1 MIVRN
6 DVKLSIFHLRLVL
19 KAGLLYYIDE
29 VKKVKTE
36 KRLFKALMLISAV
49 VLIFCVLCFGWTLI
63 IERSVDKASSWAEAI
78 GSLAAVVVALWGTMW
93 NDIKRKEKRY
103 GELSREIKRLKKMY
117 SELSAAEGYD
127 PKEYLQEHPNLS
139 YADTWSQHWHDYISQ
154 LIELKNVLEE
164 NGEYIQSLNDFIK
177 YIDDGNTKALNA
189 QLQSPLLHLRMIY
202 EWKEKQLKSME

>member
-1 MIVRN
+1 M
-6 DVKLSIFHLRLVL
+6 
-19 KAGLLYYIDE
+19 
-29 VKKVKTE
+29 KTE
-36 KRLFKALMLISAV
+36 KRLFKVLIFISAV
-49 VLIFCVLCFGWTLI
+49 VFIFCVFFFGWTLI
-63 IERSVDKASSWAEAI
+63 IERSVDKTSSWAEAI

-117 SELSAAEGYD
+117 SKLSAAEGYD

-139 YADTWSQHWHDYISQ
+139 YADTWSQHWHDYIPQ

>member
-1 MIVRN
+1 M
-6 DVKLSIFHLRLVL
+6 
-19 KAGLLYYIDE
+19 
-29 VKKVKTE
+29 KTE
-36 KRLFKALMLISAV
+36 KKLFKALMFISAV
-49 VLIFCVLCFGWTLI
+49 VLIFCVFCFGWTLI
-63 IERSVDKASSWAEAI
+63 IERSVDNASSWAEAI

-103 GELSREIKRLKKMY
+103 DELSHEIKRLKKMY
-117 SELSAAEGYD
+117 SKLSAAEGYD

-139 YADTWSQHWHDYISQ
+139 YADTWSQHWHDYIPQ

-164 NGEYIQSLNDFIK
+164 NGEHIQSLNDFIK

-189 QLQSPLLHLRMIY
+189 QLHIPLLHLRMIY